1 MLLSHTVNIEK
12 LSIRKGNMTVYKLP
26 DLNYDYSEL
35 EPNLSAEILEL
46 HHSKHHAAYVAGAN
60 TTLEQLETWRST
72 EDASPALLNALEKN
86 LAFHVSGH
94 VLHSLFW
101 ENLSPTAKS
110 GGGEPEGDLIDQIN
124 SDFGSFANFQKQF
137 NATANGVQGS
147 GWAALSWE
155 PTAGKL
161 VITQV
166 FDHQSN
172 LQQLATPLLVLDM
185 WEHAFYLQYKNV
197 KGDWVTNWWNIINW
211 SDVATK
217 LSNAR

>member
-1 MLLSHTVNIEK
+1 MNRYNPSQIETKWQASWKTSGLYQAKDFAEQPKFMMLTEFPYPSGDGLHLGHAREYTLGDILARFKRMQGYNVMFPM
-12 LSIRKGNMTVYKLP
+12 GYDAFGLP
-26 DLNYDYSEL
+26 TENYAIKNKIA
-35 EPNLSAEILEL
+35 P
-46 HHSKHHAAYVAGAN
+46 
-60 TTLEQLETWRST
+60 QLAT
-72 EDASPALLNALEKN
+72 EKN
-86 LAFHVSGH
+86 
-94 VLHSLFW
+94 
-101 ENLSPTAKS
+101 
-110 GGGEPEGDLIDQIN
+110 I
-124 SDFGSFANFQKQF
+124 ANFQKQF